1 MKPNDGWRDPG
12 LQPERTLLSWQRMLI
27 LLVVVGLL
35 YLRGPLEPGS
45 TAVPEVA
52 PVLRVG
58 VMAFTLLLGAGLGL
72 HLWARWR
79 RTGHGLREPETGRP
93 PLNLARPWAMVLLSA
108 GVLALTVVVL
118 TTVLVP

>member
-1 MKPNDGWRDPG
+1 MTPGEERDPG

-45 TAVPEVA
+45 ALVPEVA

-72 HLWARWR
+72 HLWLRWR
-79 RTGHGLREPETGRP
+79 RTDHGLRDPETGRP
-93 PLNLARPWAMVLLSA
+93 PLSVASPWAMALLSA
-108 GVLALTVVVL
+108 GVLALTVVVVL
-118 TTVLVP
+118 TVLVP